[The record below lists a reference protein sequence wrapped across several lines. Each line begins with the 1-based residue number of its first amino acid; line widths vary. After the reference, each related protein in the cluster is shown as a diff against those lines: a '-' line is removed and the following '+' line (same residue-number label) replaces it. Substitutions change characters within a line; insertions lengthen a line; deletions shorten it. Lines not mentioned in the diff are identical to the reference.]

1 MENLIEMV
9 TSSLSPEQIERSA
22 STIDVPSAR
31 LRSLLP
37 GAVAAVIAVLAHRMS
52 TPAGKASV
60 MQALPAYASPTA
72 NRSGMLDSLLGQD
85 HVGPVTDVV
94 AKHAGVSRAVG
105 GSILT
110 IAATAVVGVLANL
123 VASHRLGA
131 GGLGEYLGSQHSFIT
146 GAAPMGLAG
155 ALGLASLEPLKHQA
169 PTVTVVSSPQVV
181 VRRKRSL
188 APLYAALAALG
199 LLALG
204 AFFLTRHVSA
214 PELPTITSAPIR
226 APVITAPKIPQITT
240 PVMPT
245 PAIPTPSIPAASAN
259 PIDAA
264 FGAASTLPMKLP
276 LGTIEFPF
284 ASATPTDESMPA
296 IDALAGALKAHP
308 GAKVRL
314 DGYTDAIGKDDVNQ
328 PLSSMRADA
337 VRTLL
342 QDRGIDADRVMTSG
356 HSEKA
361 PVADNASPPGRA
373 ENRRVEATLLA
384 R

>member
-22 STIDVPSAR
+22 STLDVPSAR

-60 MQALPAYASPTA
+60 MEALPAYASPTA
-72 NRSGMLDSLLGQD
+72 NRSGMLESLLGQD
-85 HVGPVTDVV
+85 HVGPITDVV
-94 AKHAGVSRAVG
+94 AKHAGVSRAMG
-105 GSILT
+105 GSLLA
-110 IAATAVVGVLANL
+110 IAATAVVGVLAKL

-131 GGLGEYLGSQHSFIT
+131 GGLGEYLGSQHAFIAS
-146 GAAPMGLAG
+146 AAPVGLAG
-155 ALGLASLEPLKHQA
+155 ALGLVSLERLKHHA

-181 VRRKRSL
+181 VRRRRSL
-188 APLYAALAALG
+188 APLYAVLAALG

-204 AFFLTRHVSA
+204 AFFLTRRVRA
-214 PELPTITSAPIR
+214 PEVPTITGATIR
-226 APVITAPKIPQITT
+226 APVITAPKIPQIAA
-240 PVMPT
+240 PVMP
-245 PAIPTPSIPAASAN
+245 AIPAASAS

-264 FGAASTLPMKLP
+264 FGAATLPMKLP

-308 GAKVRL
+308 NAKVRL
-314 DGYTDAIGKDDVNQ
+314 DGYTDAIGHDDVNQ

-337 VRTLL
+337 VKALL
-342 QDRGIDADRVMTSG
+342 QDRGIDNDRVMTSG

-361 PVADNASPPGRA
+361 PLADNATPPGRA